1 MYLEL
6 KFHQDRCDWYIYK
19 LKKLQ
24 NSRIKVFTEKQ
35 ATTKVS
41 VIFLNSKMLK
51 EMQQRCF

>member
-41 VIFLNSKMLK
+41 VIFLNSRMLK